1 MKVEGSRRRGGVVAV
16 AMLASLGFGQPW
28 ARSSIVTEL
37 GATGVDA
44 DARGGTR
51 LVLRTA
57 SEGRFDVTVR
67 RLPGDA
73 VFEVLVDGV
82 KVGTLVTSSGGRGRL
97 RFPTRPRPRDHL
109 VGFDPRGAAGRR

>member
-82 KVGTLVTSSGGRGRL
+82 KVGTLVTSSGGRGRRL
-97 RFPTRPRPRDHL
+97 FRSAPRPPDHPPS
-109 VGFDPRGAAGRR
+109 VDPRRGTRVE